1 MCKRRLKGDG
11 VSGVLEYRSCGMII
25 ATRWMRVIPACFTLL
40 LQMLQPALCQSYV
53 LSLSPV
59 HPVVEYR
66 FRASSAQARRIP
78 RSHLSSTCR
87 ISDVAFSGVSCEG
100 YFLAGQAVDLMLPY
114 DLILSGACAAAS
126 LSPFT

>member
-1 MCKRRLKGDG
+1 M
-11 VSGVLEYRSCGMII
+11 SEYRSCRMNN
-25 ATRWMRVIPACFTLL
+25 ATRWMRMIPACFTLLL

-66 FRASSAQARRIP
+66 CSASSAQAHRTP
-78 RSHLSSTCR
+78 RSHHSSTCS

-100 YFLAGQAVDLMLPY
+100 FFLAGQAVDLMLPY
-114 DLILSGACAAAS
+114 HLTLSGARAAAS
-126 LSPFT
+126 LSRFA

>member
-1 MCKRRLKGDG
+1 MTK
-11 VSGVLEYRSCGMII
+11 
-25 ATRWMRVIPACFTLL
+25 ATRWMRMIPACFTLL
-40 LQMLQPALCQSYV
+40 LLLLLLEMLQPALCQSYA

-59 HPVVEYR
+59 YPVVEYR
-66 FRASSAQARRIP
+66 YRASYAQAHRLP

-100 YFLAGQAVDLMLPY
+100 YFLAGQAVDLLLPY

-126 LSPFT
+126 LSRFA